1 MLWLPTIIKYSF
13 STKNVISECFHV
25 IDKTHQQQ
33 RNLFLLLNSSGG
45 YKVEMPIHV
54 AETKTLVVH
63 LLNYEALK
71 ISFYFIHANFFRHY
85 Y

>member
-13 STKNVISECFHV
+13 STKKVTSECLT
-25 IDKTHQQQ
+25 DKTHQQHKKI
-33 RNLFLLLNSSGG
+33 LFLLLNSCSG
-45 YKVEMPIHV
+45 YKVAMPIRI

-71 ISFYFIHANFFRHY
+71 ISYKKDSDN
-85 Y
+85 